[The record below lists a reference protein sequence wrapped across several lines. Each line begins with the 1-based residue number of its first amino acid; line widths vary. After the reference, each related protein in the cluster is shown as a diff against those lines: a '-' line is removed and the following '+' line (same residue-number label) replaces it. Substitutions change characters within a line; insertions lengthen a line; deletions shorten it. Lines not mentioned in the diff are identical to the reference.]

1 MNIITSGTSEA
12 VLLAGSPPS
21 LDAIAA
27 AAESACRRSYAG
39 FDDPTEDVTPHAML
53 SVPGGVL
60 ALPPPTNDD
69 PLRKALLACRWLPTL
84 IWRTR
89 ATACLLVQPAW
100 CMFGSDGWR
109 PGTAI
114 CDHPQRK
121 EVVMFAGQD
130 MSGAALR
137 RSRSVARHADGSSS
151 FGETALTPHK
161 AADAG
166 LFVRALTAAFGTF
179 AADEAQR
186 VFRLRWAHD
195 DARAEAFAALDAVP
209 TELPVSATW
218 CRTEPTA
225 TVFPQGSGDVPAI
238 RQVLGLTGTEDPLM
252 PGELAQELT
261 NEALIAPL
269 NAAGLSG
276 EDVRRRNDMP
286 ADMYGS
292 LQAALRAADCGQRA
306 GRNAPCPCG
315 SGTKT
320 KRCCQ

>member
-60 ALPPPTNDD
+60 ALPLPTNDD

-195 DARAEAFAALDAVP
+195 MRARKRSLPWTRCPRNFRSARPGAERNRRQPSFLREAAM
-209 TELPVSATW
+209 
-218 CRTEPTA
+218 CRPS
-225 TVFPQGSGDVPAI
+225 VRYSDSPA
-238 RQVLGLTGTEDPLM
+238 RKTRSCRANSLRSSQT
-252 PGELAQELT
+252 
-261 NEALIAPL
+261 
-269 NAAGLSG
+269 
-276 EDVRRRNDMP
+276 RRSSPR
-286 ADMYGS
+286 
-292 LQAALRAADCGQRA
+292 
-306 GRNAPCPCG
+306 
-315 SGTKT
+315 
-320 KRCCQ
+320 